1 MKKNK
6 NLLNIVFGSILSLV
20 VIAACSVA
28 DDEKP
33 KTPVVPPNAP
43 IGINAEFVQH
53 VVGQEAV
60 VEADKDIYAVF
71 NESGNV
77 TISSTGEMFSSVS
90 ASTADTTTY
99 KTTVGSNEVTLL
111 VNLTMVSGNATGAS
125 FERKVEGVSDG
136 AAITTKFLD
145 TIIDEG
151 FVFMAGKTVSRTD
164 VVAVQGTMSSDGK
177 IFYPS
182 ANYGAEE
189 DLPAN
194 FVYYTLDTGVYLFEH
209 SDPDGQKDFPVS
221 ITVDPS
227 VGLGTLKVNTM
238 TLYNVKFDNTDPVVP
253 VEINAEFVQNVKDQE
268 AVVEADKEIYA
279 TFNASG
285 DVTVVGTGETFT
297 EVSAST
303 ANATTYKKTISG
315 SEVTLVVDVTMTSG
329 NATGA
334 NFQLEVNG
342 VADGTT
348 VTTKFLEVIIDEGLA
363 FMSGKTLDRTD
374 IDNAVQGNLSV
385 NGEIFYP
392 SANYGF
398 KSGKPNN
405 FVSYDLT
412 TGIFLYQ
419 YTDEDPNMNFP
430 TRITVDPATAL
441 GTLKVDASNL
451 QTVIF
456 KTTP

>member
-1 MKKNK
+1 MKKNKNLLNK

-28 DDEKP
+28 DDKP
-33 KTPVVPPNAP
+33 VDPPNAP
-43 IGINAEFVQH
+43 IGINTEFVQH

-60 VEADKDIYAVF
+60 VEADKAVYAVF
-71 NESGNV
+71 NE
-77 TISSTGEMFSSVS
+77 
-90 ASTADTTTY
+90 
-99 KTTVGSNEVTLL
+99 
-111 VNLTMVSGNATGAS
+111 
-125 FERKVEGVSDG
+125 R
-136 AAITTKFLD
+136 
-145 TIIDEG
+145 
-151 FVFMAGKTVSRTD
+151 
-164 VVAVQGTMSSDGK
+164 
-177 IFYPS
+177 
-182 ANYGAEE
+182 
-189 DLPAN
+189 
-194 FVYYTLDTGVYLFEH
+194 
-209 SDPDGQKDFPVS
+209 
-221 ITVDPS
+221 
-227 VGLGTLKVNTM
+227 
-238 TLYNVKFDNTDPVVP
+238 
-253 VEINAEFVQNVKDQE
+253 
-268 AVVEADKEIYA
+268 
-279 TFNASG
+279 G
-285 DVTVVGTGETFT
+285 DVTVTSTGEVFT
-297 EVSAST
+297 EVEDSSDT
-303 ANATTYKKTISG
+303 STTYEKKIGGSDVDLIVKLIMVSG
-315 SEVTLVVDVTMTSG
+315 K
-329 NATGA
+329 ATGA
-334 NFQLEVNG
+334 TFEMEVDD
-342 VADGTT
+342 VADGITI
-348 VTTKFLEVIIDEGLA
+348 TTKFLEVIIDEGLA

>member
-1 MKKNK
+1 MKKNKNLLNK

-43 IGINAEFVQH
+43 IGINAEFVQY
-53 VVGQEAV
+53 VKGQE
-60 VEADKDIYAVF
+60 
-71 NESGNV
+71 S
-77 TISSTGEMFSSVS
+77 
-90 ASTADTTTY
+90 
-99 KTTVGSNEVTLL
+99 
-111 VNLTMVSGNATGAS
+111 
-125 FERKVEGVSDG
+125 
-136 AAITTKFLD
+136 
-145 TIIDEG
+145 
-151 FVFMAGKTVSRTD
+151 
-164 VVAVQGTMSSDGK
+164 
-177 IFYPS
+177 
-182 ANYGAEE
+182 
-189 DLPAN
+189 
-194 FVYYTLDTGVYLFEH
+194 
-209 SDPDGQKDFPVS
+209 
-221 ITVDPS
+221 
-227 VGLGTLKVNTM
+227 
-238 TLYNVKFDNTDPVVP
+238 
-253 VEINAEFVQNVKDQE
+253 
-268 AVVEADKEIYA
+268 VVEADKEIYA
-279 TFNASG
+279 VFNESG
-285 DVTVVGTGETFT
+285 DLTITSTGEVFT

-315 SEVTLVVDVTMTSG
+315 SDVTIIVDLTIVTNKVTAVS
-329 NATGA
+329 
-334 NFQLEVNG
+334 FEKKVDD
-342 VADGTT
+342 VADGITI
-348 VTTKFLEVIIDEGLA
+348 TTKFLEVIIDEGLA